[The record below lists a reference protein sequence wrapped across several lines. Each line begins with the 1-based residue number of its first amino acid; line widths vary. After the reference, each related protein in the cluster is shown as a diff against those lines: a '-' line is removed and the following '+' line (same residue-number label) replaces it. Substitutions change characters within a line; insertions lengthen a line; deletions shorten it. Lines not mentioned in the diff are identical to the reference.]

1 MKKSTYIICLA
12 GQFHA
17 LATDLF
23 METITDPETGAS
35 RSGIRTVADRNAAIL
50 AITRPHSWREALAL
64 AKAAGNYIGQLYPE
78 EHHIHEAV

>member
-1 MKKSTYIICLA
+1 MKDHTFIICLQ

-17 LATDLF
+17 LAADLF

-50 AITRPHSWREALAL
+50 AITRPHSWREALSL
-64 AKAAGNYIGQLYPE
+64 ARSAGVYIGQLYPE
-78 EHHIHEAV
+78 EQHIHEAV